1 MISPEISPDFLKICA
16 DSWRDFQRFS
26 RALPLVR
33 SSLRSLQASFA
44 ALSSED
50 GDLPERVVYFYRND
64 SILMMTITVT
74 KIMMTMIITVT
85 ITMTTMMTMIIPLKR
100 STAGRK

>member
-1 MISPEISPDFLKICA
+1 MKRGLSIILICLIYVVLG
-16 DSWRDFQRFS
+16 FVS

-50 GDLPERVVYFYRND
+50 GDLPENKIY
-64 SILMMTITVT
+64 IHITGD
-74 KIMMTMIITVT
+74 
-85 ITMTTMMTMIIPLKR
+85 R
-100 STAGRK
+100 